1 MARLNV
7 DKLGH
12 HRVGETQ
19 GSPHTDGPNLKS
31 TRHILSKVLNLIVNS
46 KYQTHSW
53 GPAYWV
59 LLVCLFQTLS
69 HKAWPQS
76 ESVMASPNSE
86 TGSLVAPVGSGR
98 TGPKKL
104 SIQFDN
110 ELVKGENAVPEIET
124 VFTQQQFNFKKMIKL
139 REHFIPEVIKGKE
152 EFGAS
157 E

>member
-1 MARLNV
+1 MAQKHANS
-7 DKLGH
+7 GF
-12 HRVGETQ
+12 
-19 GSPHTDGPNLKS
+19 
-31 TRHILSKVLNLIVNS
+31 LNLAVVIFLVF
-46 KYQTHSW
+46 Q
-53 GPAYWV
+53 GG
-59 LLVCLFQTLS
+59 LLW
-69 HKAWPQS
+69 AQS
-76 ESVMASPNSE
+76 DSSMASPNSE
-86 TGSLVAPVGSGR
+86 AGSLVAPVGGNR